1 MKDEFEILFNT
12 IKILK
17 EKYRHHKK
25 NFTLDGKLVGDI
37 GEVLVAEH
45 YGLTL
50 YGDNTHIH
58 DGFVTDSK
66 EREVQIKAS
75 FKEYF
80 YFTKHIDRKP
90 KYFIAVQLYEDGTF
104 EEIYNGTGKLLF
116 NKLLAH
122 LPTDRKHPY
131 RLSVRRLREL
141 NMSEEN
147 VDRIMRII
155 EIS

>member
-1 MKDEFEILFNT
+1 MKEEFKILFTT
-12 IKILK
+12 IKVLK
-17 EKYRHHKK
+17 EKYKHHNK

-58 DGFVTDSK
+58 DGFVTYSEEK
-66 EREVQIKAS
+66 QVQIKAS

-90 KYFIAVQLYEDGTF
+90 KYFIAVQLNEDGTF
-104 EEIYNGTGKLLF
+104 EEIYSGTGELLFTKLLI
-116 NKLLAH
+116 H
-122 LPTDRKHPY
+122 LPTDRKHNY
-131 RLSVRRLREL
+131 RLSVKKLREL
-141 NMSEEN
+141 NKSEEN
-147 VDRIMRII
+147 VDRIIRI
-155 EIS
+155 

>member
-1 MKDEFEILFNT
+1 M
-12 IKILK
+12 
-17 EKYRHHKK
+17 
-25 NFTLDGKLVGDI
+25 
-37 GEVLVAEH
+37 
-45 YGLTL
+45 
-50 YGDNTHIH
+50 
-58 DGFVTDSK
+58 TDSK

-104 EEIYNGTGKLLF
+104 EEIYNGTGELLF

-122 LPTDRKHPY
+122 LSTDRKHPY
-131 RLSVRRLREL
+131 RLSVRKLREL

-147 VDRIMRII
+147 VDRIMRNH
-155 EIS
+155 

>member
-1 MKDEFEILFNT
+1 MKEELEILFTT
-12 IKILK
+12 IKVLK
-17 EKYRHHKK
+17 EKYKHHNK

-58 DGFVTDSK
+58 DGFVTDSEEK
-66 EREVQIKAS
+66 QVQIKAS

-90 KYFIAVQLYEDGTF
+90 KYFIAVQINEDGTF
-104 EEIYNGTGKLLF
+104 EEIYSGTGELLFKKLLI
-116 NKLLAH
+116 H

-131 RLSVRRLREL
+131 RLSVKKLREL
-141 NMSEEN
+141 NMSKEN
-147 VDRIMRII
+147 VDRIIRI
-155 EIS
+155 